1 MITGHYL
8 YECLKKYSR
17 FQIIHMVA
25 KRVAELQNGAR
36 PLVISK
42 YTSPVEIALQEI
54 AEGKIFAASR
64 RPEALEKLETK
75 DANQDMDEELE
86 EESDEDE
93 AEEEE

>member
-1 MITGHYL
+1 VITGHYL

-25 KRVAELQNGAR
+25 RRVAELQNGAR
-36 PLVISK
+36 PLVLSK
-42 YTSPVEIALQEI
+42 YASPVEIALQEI

-64 RPEALEKLETK
+64 RPEALEKREAEAAYQ
-75 DANQDMDEELE
+75 DADEEL
-86 EESDEDE
+86 DE